1 MSDTNH
7 DSSIHRIELNLS
19 YLVRWLEANHRR
31 RNYPLERAHYL
42 ILRLLTQE
50 SPQSSGILAVQLG
63 LDSSTVTRQ
72 LKAMMEQQLIDRL
85 PDPSDRRGCLI
96 NATALGQE
104 KFEIMKKQ
112 RCANTEKIFSDWDD
126 EEKVS
131 LADLLTKLNK
141 SISDNLDGN

>member
-7 DSSIHRIELNLS
+7 DTSIHRIELNLS
-19 YLVRWLEANHRR
+19 YLARWLEANHRR
-31 RNYPLERAHYL
+31 KNYPLERAHYL
-42 ILRLLTQE
+42 ILRLLMQE

-72 LKAMMEQQLIDRL
+72 LKAMIEQELVERL

-96 NATALGQE
+96 SATTQGQE
-104 KFEIMKKQ
+104 KFAVMQEL
-112 RCANTEKIFSDWDD
+112 RRVNTEKLFADWDED
-126 EEKVS
+126 ERES

-141 SISDNLDGN
+141 SIIENLGD